1 MPASSPSSF
10 NHFQFTFNCSASNS
24 GKNSFIEPDVCN
36 CFFITVALGVFILA
50 LELPELVVVDV
61 LTFVRVA
68 RRRGYV
74 SLGHQPGFIV

>member
-1 MPASSPSSF
+1 MCVIAFSLPWP
-10 NHFQFTFNCSASNS
+10 
-24 GKNSFIEPDVCN
+24 
-36 CFFITVALGVFILA
+36 LGVFILA

-68 RRRGYV
+68 RRTGYV